1 MRSKEVKDLSLRPQG
16 RLQPDFHIPGV
27 AAALFAIC
35 LLVNVVGTMLMTQNG
50 ISSDAV
56 IGSWTVLWILVG
68 TFLLFSL
75 KIASQWEKAV
85 VLRLGKFHRL
95 AGPGSFWVFPIVDTL
110 ANWIDHRVMVT
121 PFSAEKT
128 LTKDTVPVDVDAV
141 LFWVV
146 WDAEKAA
153 LEVADY
159 RAAIAWAAQTALR
172 EIIGQSVLADILVG
186 RAKMDADLQKII
198 DERTTPWG
206 ITVQSVE
213 IRDVIIP
220 PDLEDAM
227 SRQAQAERER
237 QSRII
242 LGESEEQIA
251 ASFAEASKAY
261 IHNPTALHLR
271 AMNMLFEGLKE
282 KGALVIVPS
291 SAIDTMNL
299 GGLSGMV
306 SLAQQNLPPEKE
318 NKGILPASHRDGDP
332 SPSPPLS
339 RNYYNESLNYL
350 PGTCAGRDHFPHRL
364 PASQTGLPFG
374 RPGHPGRGEYPAGHQ
389 RRGLPGL
396 LAGLQP
402 GYDYRHPRVAIHRP
416 GSPAPKSQRQV
427 RLLSRRGTRTL
438 EQQGLCGVPPELQ
451 V

>member
-1 MRSKEVKDLSLRPQG
+1 M
-16 RLQPDFHIPGV
+16 
-27 AAALFAIC
+27 
-35 LLVNVVGTMLMTQNG
+35 VG
-50 ISSDAV
+50 IY
-56 IGSWTVLWILVG
+56 I
-68 TFLLFSL
+68 LFSL
-75 KIASQWEKAV
+75 KVASQWEKGV
-85 VLRLGKFHRL
+85 VLRLGKFHKL
-95 AGPGSFWVFPIVDTL
+95 AGPGAFWVIPIVDSL

-159 RAAIAWAAQTALR
+159 KAAIAWAAQTALR

-186 RAKMDADLQKII
+186 RDKMDAELQKII

-206 ITVQSVE
+206 VTVQSVE

-237 QSRII
+237 QARVI
-242 LGESEEQIA
+242 LGESEQQIA

-261 IHNPTALHLR
+261 IDNPTALHLR

-291 SAIDTMNL
+291 SAVDTMNL

-306 SLAQQNLPPEKE
+306 SLAQQN
-318 NKGILPASHRDGDP
+318 
-332 SPSPPLS
+332 
-339 RNYYNESLNYL
+339 
-350 PGTCAGRDHFPHRL
+350 
-364 PASQTGLPFG
+364 
-374 RPGHPGRGEYPAGHQ
+374 RPK
-389 RRGLPGL
+389 
-396 LAGLQP
+396 
-402 GYDYRHPRVAIHRP
+402 D
-416 GSPAPKSQRQV
+416 
-427 RLLSRRGTRTL
+427 
-438 EQQGLCGVPPELQ
+438 EQK
-451 V
+451 